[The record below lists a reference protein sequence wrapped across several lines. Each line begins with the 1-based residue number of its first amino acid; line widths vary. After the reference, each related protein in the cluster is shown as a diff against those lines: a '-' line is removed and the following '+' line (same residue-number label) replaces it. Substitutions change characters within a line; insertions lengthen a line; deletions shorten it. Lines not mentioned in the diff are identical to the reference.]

1 MSDEIGTGAGKKDGA
16 AKVADE
22 TDKTD
27 EVKDGFSPAAAERRD
42 SVIVKTSMIGIVGN
56 VLLAAFKAAVGLA
69 TNSVAIMLDAVNN
82 LSDALS
88 SIITIVSTRLAHLA
102 PNRKHPYGYGRI
114 EYLATFIIAVL
125 VMFAG
130 FESLEQS
137 VGRIIQPETPTYD
150 VISLI
155 IVVIA
160 VIVKIAL
167 GRYFISQGRSVGSSS
182 LVASGT
188 DASMDSV
195 ISASTLVAALIFI
208 VSGVSLEAWLGA
220 VISVVI
226 VKAGVDIIRGAISKL
241 LGERV
246 DSKLADKVRET
257 VCSVGGVHGAYDLLV
272 TDFGPERLVGSV
284 HVEVDEDMTAG
295 EFDAVT
301 RTIQQRVIDKTGVI
315 LHTVGLYAT
324 NSRADNVAARMGR
337 ALREITANNKL
348 VVQTHGLFV
357 NEKKH
362 VANFDVVV
370 SYDAPNRK
378 AVFQQ
383 IVAEMQRR
391 FPDYRF
397 HTVLDADLTD

>member
-1 MSDEIGTGAGKKDGA
+1 MSDEIGTGAGKKDGV

-22 TDKTD
+22 TVKTD
-27 EVKDGFSPAAAERRD
+27 EVKDGFSPAAAEWRD

-226 VKAGVDIIRGAISKL
+226 VKAGVDIIRGAYPSCLANVLTRNLRTRFVRRSALWVGCMVPMICL
-241 LGERV
+241 LPTSDR
-246 DSKLADKVRET
+246 
-257 VCSVGGVHGAYDLLV
+257 SVWWGAS
-272 TDFGPERLVGSV
+272 T
-284 HVEVDEDMTAG
+284 
-295 EFDAVT
+295 
-301 RTIQQRVIDKTGVI
+301 
-315 LHTVGLYAT
+315 
-324 NSRADNVAARMGR
+324 SRWMR
-337 ALREITANNKL
+337 I
-348 VVQTHGLFV
+348 
-357 NEKKH
+357 
-362 VANFDVVV
+362 
-370 SYDAPNRK
+370 
-378 AVFQQ
+378 
-383 IVAEMQRR
+383 
-391 FPDYRF
+391 
-397 HTVLDADLTD
+397 